1 MENDQSLE
9 IDEMRRMYE
18 TEAEVTVKISELD
31 VDTLN
36 KLSEVLGVEPAV
48 VGGTF
53 LQVAMYDFIMD
64 NVGMGDL
71 HDAIQRAVS
80 LESVHGIPDGRM
92 AEDKRDS

>member
-9 IDEMRRMYE
+9 MDEMRRMYE
-18 TEAEVTVKISELD
+18 TEAEITVKISELD

-53 LQVAMYDFIMD
+53 LQVAMYDFIIE
-64 NVGMGDL
+64 NAGTGDVY
-71 HDAIQRAVS
+71 DAIQRAIS
-80 LESVHGIPDGRM
+80 LESVHGISDGRM